1 MSWFGIKSRGNVV
14 ASYRGNRAT
23 TYRNTTNNKW
33 QSLGIINEALIGTL
47 RIRVNNLEIAIL
59 ARGTFDDD
67 FEAFTTVQI
76 LNNVQHSI
84 VMRG

>member
-23 TYRNTTNNKW
+23 IYRNNTSNSW
-33 QSLGIINEALIGTL
+33 QSLGLINESLISTI
-47 RIRVNNLEIAIL
+47 RIKVNNLEIAIL
-59 ARGTFDDD
+59 PRGTFDDD
-67 FEAFTTVQI
+67 FEAFNQVEI
-76 LNNVQHSI
+76 LNNVQYSI